1 MTDEQYWELIALAE
15 AQLGITELES
25 HWTIYIEG
33 LTDMAYA
40 MRDYDTMSRLDNRLR
55 IMWNE
60 KERERME

>member
-15 AQLGITELES
+15 AQLSVTELES

>member
-1 MTDEQYWELIALAE
+1 MTDEQYWELIVLAE
-15 AQLGITELES
+15 AQLSVTELES